1 MLSPESLEQ
10 DRQMTPA
17 ERMRLTLRMID
28 EEIPFLLRGTREQV
42 DRTFDLLRRQ
52 NDERNLRMLRGSART
67 RDDQ

>member
-10 DRQMTPA
+10 YRQMTPA

-42 DRTFDLLRRQ
+42 DRTFHLLRRQ

>member
-10 DRQMTPA
+10 YRQMTPA

-28 EEIPFLLRGTREQV
+28 EEIPFLLRGTPAQV
-42 DRTFDLLRRQ
+42 DRKFELLRRQ
-52 NDERNLRMLRGSART
+52 NDERNLRMLRGIART

>member
-10 DRQMTPA
+10 YRQMTPA